1 MLEKS
6 LHSVIRGLELV
17 VFDFDGVFTT
27 NQVIVDE
34 NGMEAVICN
43 RSDGLAFRLL
53 KAEKL
58 PAMILSTEVNPVVQA
73 RARKLKLECVSG
85 CPDKGRLLRQLSE
98 EKGIELGKMA
108 FVGND
113 ANDLEALEIVGV
125 GVAVGDAYPEAKAAA
140 KWVLNARGGRG
151 AIRELCETVFRV
163 RRNLK
168 GNESP
173 WLSPDVRKT
182 YASS

>member
-6 LHSVIRGLELV
+6 LHPVIQALELV

-34 NGMEAVICN
+34 NGTEAVICN

-85 CPDKGRLLRQLSE
+85 CPDKGKLLRQLSE
-98 EKGIELGKMA
+98 DKKIELEKMA

-113 ANDLEALEIVGV
+113 ANDLEALTIVGL

-140 KWVLNARGGRG
+140 KWNLKEYGGRG
-151 AIRELCETVFRV
+151 AIREFCETVFRV
-163 RRNLK
+163 RRSL
-168 GNESP
+168 GEGESP
-173 WLSPDVRKT
+173 WLTPDVRAT